1 MILAQE
7 SLPSDMLVGVLF
19 GLVQDLYC
27 DGEGGQTHKME
38 NKASL
43 LELPTE
49 FGTQQLGKPMLQDQ
63 WKI

>member
-1 MILAQE
+1 
-7 SLPSDMLVGVLF
+7 MLVGVLF